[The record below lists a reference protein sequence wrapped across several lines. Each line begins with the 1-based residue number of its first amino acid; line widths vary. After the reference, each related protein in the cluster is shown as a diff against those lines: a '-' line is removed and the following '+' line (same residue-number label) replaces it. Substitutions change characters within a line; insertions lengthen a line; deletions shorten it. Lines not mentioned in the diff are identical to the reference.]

1 MGTGAVPLMQ
11 TPSRTCEGGADP
23 WSRGKGGGRQR
34 PSRTGAEELAGSYLC
49 SLPCSLPPDVRRYE
63 LILAKS
69 AKQYAMCPLIDF
81 INHSSS
87 VEVTGQWPL

>member
-1 MGTGAVPLMQ
+1 MRN
-11 TPSRTCEGGADP
+11 PSCP
-23 WSRGKGGGRQR
+23 
-34 PSRTGAEELAGSYLC
+34 
-49 SLPCSLPPDVRRYE
+49 PPDVRRYE

-87 VEVTGQWPL
+87 VEVTGQWPT

>member
-1 MGTGAVPLMQ
+1 MDRGPPGQVPRSWQAL
-11 TPSRTCEGGADP
+11 TCAP
-23 WSRGKGGGRQR
+23 
-34 PSRTGAEELAGSYLC
+34 Y
-49 SLPCSLPPDVRRYE
+49 LPCSLPPDVRRYE